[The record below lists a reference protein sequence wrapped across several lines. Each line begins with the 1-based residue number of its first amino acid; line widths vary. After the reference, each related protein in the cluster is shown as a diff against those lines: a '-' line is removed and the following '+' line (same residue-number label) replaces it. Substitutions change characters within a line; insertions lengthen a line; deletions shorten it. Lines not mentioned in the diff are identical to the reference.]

1 MQKVVRDGR
10 VAVLVSPGFGAG
22 WFTWNRQCP
31 ECLFDPDMVAWVEGG
46 KEGPMPDLEA
56 KYGWEYFYD
65 GGADDLV
72 VRWVPEGTQF
82 RIDEYDGSE
91 SLIVAS
97 EEIWQTA

>member
-22 WFTWNRQCP
+22 WFTWNRKCP

-56 KYGWEYFYD
+56 KYSWEYFYD
-65 GGADDLV
+65 GGADDLMV
-72 VRWVPEGTQF
+72 VWVPEGTQF

>member
-72 VRWVPEGTQF
+72 VRWVSEGTQF